1 MSTAGSMSRLNNRC
15 CLFFSSQVMEKTPM
29 PTDGRYRAYT
39 PPNPRTHTQGSN
51 SIHVHTVFHTCVIAP
66 SKDHARAKGSGS
78 EKGISRLVHKG
89 SLQFSTANV
98 IIPFQHVM
106 GLMLMCSG
114 DDDKH
119 SSRKGIMASI
129 TFECF
134 S

>member
-15 CLFFSSQVMEKTPM
+15 CLFSAHRSWRKRQCLRMAGIEH
-29 PTDGRYRAYT
+29 T
-39 PPNPRTHTQGSN
+39 PPQTLTHTQGSN

-78 EKGISRLVHKG
+78 EKGISRLAHKG

-134 S
+134 F